1 MVGEERLTHRI
12 LGNTPWVASY
22 IQMSRWIWQG
32 IISKPFF
39 IHLQVNERNEVVT
52 GRIILE
58 GAPQIQRT
66 RKVTFW
72 VLSNSQYQLFCESC
86 HYYVLFFN
94 FWNTQKWEKKK
105 KQRLFISKN
114 TDESSTTIYFNRV
127 SQSMAW
133 TFDPQGK
140 TIFIFF
146 HHCAFLFCFYSKGG
160 SLYKQKKKNSI
171 KNR

>member
-105 KQRLFISKN
+105 SSGYLSPKTQMSPPQQYISTESPSRWHERLIHKAKP
-114 TDESSTTIYFNRV
+114 YL
-127 SQSMAW
+127 
-133 TFDPQGK
+133 
-140 TIFIFF
+140 IFF
-146 HHCAFLFCFYSKGG
+146 ITVRFCFVFTARAAAFINR
-160 SLYKQKKKNSI
+160 KKKTA
-171 KNR
+171 